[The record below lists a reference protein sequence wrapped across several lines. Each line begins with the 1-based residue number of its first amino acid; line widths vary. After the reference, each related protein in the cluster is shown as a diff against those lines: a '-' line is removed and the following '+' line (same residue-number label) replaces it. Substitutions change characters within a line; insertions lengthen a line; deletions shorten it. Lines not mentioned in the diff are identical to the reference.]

1 MASEAAKLNGRSNAY
16 NIFILVL
23 TLFSLI
29 IMVALFLPLNQ
40 ATIQLLRFYD
50 NLICIFFLLD
60 FFLTWREAASK
71 RDFFFKQRAWMDL
84 VGAIPSLGVIF
95 PYRYFG
101 LVRLLRLNRV
111 NRIYRHLGVQR
122 RGELLR
128 DILKNRSKYAS
139 FLIGLLAIIVLS
151 SASVL
156 VLQFESAARNALI
169 TTGWDAFWYSIVTLT
184 TVGYGDY
191 YPVTVGGR
199 ITGIFIM
206 ITGVGIIG
214 ALASLMASLLIGE
227 SHSTAE
233 EEEAEQGRQS
243 SMEKELAA
251 IHQELAALRR
261 IVEEDKLEK
270 NAAIP
275 SRQDGNGE
283 S

>member
-16 NIFILVL
+16 NIFILIL
-23 TLFSLI
+23 TLFSLV

-40 ATIQLLRFYD
+40 ATIELLRFYD

-60 FFLTWREAASK
+60 FFLTLRVAADK
-71 RDFFFKQRAWMDL
+71 RYFFFKQHAWMDL
-84 VGAIPSLGVIF
+84 VGAMPALGVVF

-101 LVRLLRLNRV
+101 LLRLLRLNRV

-156 VLQFESAARNALI
+156 VLQFESSARNALI

-191 YPVTVGGR
+191 YPVTTGGR

-233 EEEAEQGRQS
+233 EEEAEEERQS
-243 SMEKELAA
+243 DVEKELAA
-251 IHQELAALRR
+251 IRADLATLRQLM
-261 IVEEDKLEK
+261 EENKAKEAEK
-270 NAAIP
+270 
-275 SRQDGNGE
+275 
-283 S
+283 

>member
-16 NIFILVL
+16 NIFILIL
-23 TLFSLI
+23 TLFSLV

-40 ATIQLLRFYD
+40 ATIELLRFYD
-50 NLICIFFLLD
+50 NLICAFFLFD
-60 FFLTWREAASK
+60 FFLTWRAATNK
-71 RDFFFKQRAWMDL
+71 KDFFFRQRAWMDL
-84 VGAIPSLGVIF
+84 VGALPSLGIVF

-101 LVRLLRLNRV
+101 LLRLLRLNRV

-128 DILKNRSKYAS
+128 DILKNRSRYAS

-169 TTGWDAFWYSIVTLT
+169 TTGWDAFWYSIVTIT

-199 ITGIFIM
+199 ITGMFIM

-233 EEEAEQGRQS
+233 EEAAEEQRETEV
-243 SMEKELAA
+243 EKELAA
-251 IHQELAALRR
+251 IRQELTALRQLMEKDA
-261 IVEEDKLEK
+261 VKEKQKSLE
-270 NAAIP
+270 
-275 SRQDGNGE
+275 
-283 S
+283 